1 MSSSNQAPPRKSNGR
16 RKVRMAKM
24 ENQSN
29 LQVTFSKRRAG
40 LFKKASELCVLCGV
54 EAAII
59 IFSPAEKVYSF
70 GHPNV
75 ENVINKFLNGTSPR
89 QNNNTAANHELIV
102 ESHRNSAI
110 RVRNLELVQV
120 ESMLKAERNRGEEL
134 DKITKT
140 AGHMPPQ
147 FPCVD
152 GLNYTQLSILKEAML
167 DLKKKFEDM
176 VHKEI
181 HMHANSQHSF
191 DYYDSLIQKNESLKG
206 YPIMVGSSIHGASS
220 FDVKSWSHG
229 LGNVSPYFNPH
240 VGSNESIQIAGSN
253 NTNIRSRGPNTHDN
267 FQDILNPMAI
277 FSSGPSSAAASML
290 PYATSVINSR
300 GSGLGGLDNGYGSW
314 PTN

>member
-1 MSSSNQAPPRKSNGR
+1 MSSSSQAPPRKSNGR

-75 ENVINKFLNGTSPR
+75 ENVINKFLNETSLR

-110 RVRNLELVQV
+110 RERNLELVQV
-120 ESMLKAERNRGEEL
+120 ERMLTAERNHREEL
-134 DKITKT
+134 DRITKT
-140 AGHMPPQ
+140 AGHMPRQ
-147 FPCVD
+147 FPPCVD
-152 GLNYTQLSILKEAML
+152 GLDYTQLSVLKEAVL
-167 DLKKKFEDM
+167 ELVKKIEDM
-176 VHKEI
+176 VHMGI
-181 HMHANSQHSF
+181 HTHANSQHSF
-191 DYYDSLIQKNESLKG
+191 DFYDSLIQKNENLKS
-206 YPIMVGSSIHGASS
+206 YPVMVGSSIHGAPF

-240 VGSNESIQIAGSN
+240 VGISESIQMAVSN
-253 NTNIRSRGPNTHDN
+253 DTNARSRGPNTHDN

-277 FSSGPSSAAASML
+277 FSSGPSSAAASTL
-290 PYATSVINSR
+290 PYGTSVINSR
-300 GSGLGGLDNGYGSW
+300 GSGLGGLDHGW
-314 PTN
+314 RAT

>member
-1 MSSSNQAPPRKSNGR
+1 
-16 RKVRMAKM
+16 MAKM

-29 LQVTFSKRRAG
+29 LQVTFSKRRVG

-110 RVRNLELVQV
+110 RERNLELVQV

-140 AGHMPPQ
+140 AGHMAPQ
-147 FPCVD
+147 FPPA
-152 GLNYTQLSILKEAML
+152 LM
-167 DLKKKFEDM
+167 
-176 VHKEI
+176 
-181 HMHANSQHSF
+181 
-191 DYYDSLIQKNESLKG
+191 DSTT
-206 YPIMVGSSIHGASS
+206 P
-220 FDVKSWSHG
+220 
-229 LGNVSPYFNPH
+229 
-240 VGSNESIQIAGSN
+240 
-253 NTNIRSRGPNTHDN
+253 N
-267 FQDILNPMAI
+267 FQ
-277 FSSGPSSAAASML
+277 S
-290 PYATSVINSR
+290 
-300 GSGLGGLDNGYGSW
+300 
-314 PTN
+314 